1 MTGQHRRRLL
11 YIISYLKNGDAKAAA
26 KDSGLK
32 GQHARERLAKHLE
45 TYGTLEESPHPS
57 PPTKFTPIVLEAATD
72 YVVENDDRPIG
83 TTEIVRYLEGAHYLE
98 PPTNNHNFLQH
109 WREWLAEQ
117 GLTLTVG
124 TSAMIFKIDPE
135 NMKKRMKWAQQM
147 SRELGSVLKLEDMIF
162 EDETSF
168 EESPH
173 PKGTARK
180 MLLRNL
186 TLPLCCRA
194 WLS

>member
-11 YIISYLKNGDAKAAA
+11 YIISYLKTGDAKAAA
-26 KDSGLK
+26 KYSGLK
-32 GQHARERLAKHLE
+32 GQHARERIAKHLE
-45 TYGTLEESPHPS
+45 TYGRLEEAPHPS

-83 TTEIVRYLEGAHYLE
+83 ATEVVRYLEGAHYLE
-98 PPTNNHNFLQH
+98 PPTNTHNFIVH
-109 WREWLAEQ
+109 WRKGLAEQ

-124 TSAMIFKIDPE
+124 TSPMIFKIEPE
-135 NMKKRMKWAQQM
+135 NMEKRMKWAQQM
-147 SRELGSVLKLEDMIF
+147 SRELRSVVKLEDMIF
-162 EDETSF
+162 EDETTF

-173 PKGTARK
+173 PKGTART

-186 TLPLCCRA
+186 TLSLCCRA
-194 WLS
+194 WSS